1 MGGSKSSSSS
11 SSSQKTSY
19 NTETNTNN
27 LALDGVDGITVAGE
41 NLDVAITD
49 PGAIALAEKVVD
61 YMAIGASEAVMAV
74 SDNTIKGL
82 DKINE
87 SNQSEAA
94 NIADK
99 AVVIAGIGAAAFAVS
114 KIWGKK

>member
-11 SSSQKTSY
+11 SSRTTTNY
-19 NTETNTNN
+19 RTETNTNN

-49 PGAIALAEKVVD
+49 PGAIELAGRVVD
-61 YMAIGASEAVMAV
+61 YMAMGAQEAVNAV
-74 SDNTIKGL
+74 SENTIKGL

-94 NIADK
+94 NLADK
-99 AVVIAGIGAAAFAVS
+99 AVTIAAIGAAAFAAS